1 MSPNTEYIELLV
13 FKFNNGSISAEELE
27 VLKEWYKSHDDQ
39 HVIITSGKDE
49 SSEEVKSRILGSLL
63 AKVADA
69 GRKPAKSMRLIRW
82 IVATA
87 AAVLVAI
94 GAWVVL
100 DREVQ
105 VRNFGVE
112 KKASIQPG
120 GNKATLTLADG
131 RTIVLSTSQAGIVTG
146 KEITY
151 ADGAP
156 VGQTSIDESAYSNSL
171 LTLQTPRGG
180 TYKITLE
187 DGTDV
192 WLNAASTIRYPLHFA
207 SEARIVELDGEAY
220 FSVKAAY
227 QKNGD
232 RIPFKVKGRRQEI
245 EVVGTQFNIANYP
258 EQASDRTTLVE
269 GKVLVSD
276 HQSRIIMHP
285 NEQAVTTTGKT
296 LVKKVDVNNFI
307 AWREGKFGFDNK
319 TFEETMNEVGRW
331 YDLDIIYINGIPK
344 EELTGDAFRNQ
355 NISFVLRLL
364 EVAEI
369 DYKLDA
375 KRRKLI

>member
-1 MSPNTEYIELLV
+1 M
-13 FKFNNGSISAEELE
+13 
-27 VLKEWYKSHDDQ
+27 
-39 HVIITSGKDE
+39 
-49 SSEEVKSRILGSLL
+49 
-63 AKVADA
+63 
-69 GRKPAKSMRLIRW
+69 
-82 IVATA
+82 
-87 AAVLVAI
+87 
-94 GAWVVL
+94 
-100 DREVQ
+100 
-105 VRNFGVE
+105 
-112 KKASIQPG
+112 
-120 GNKATLTLADG
+120 
-131 RTIVLSTSQAGIVTG
+131 LSTSQAGIVTG

-156 VGQTSIDESAYSNSL
+156 VVQTSIDESAYSNSL

-192 WLNAASTIRYPLHFA
+192 WLNAASTIKYPMHFA
-207 SEARIVELDGEAY
+207 SDERIVELDGEAY
-220 FSVKAAY
+220 FSVKPTY

-232 RIPFKVKGRRQEI
+232 RIPFKVKGKRHEV
-245 EVVGTQFNIANYP
+245 EVVGTQFNIANYT
-258 EQASDRTTLVE
+258 EQASDITTLVE
-269 GKVLVSD
+269 GKVIVSD
-276 HQSRIIMHP
+276 HQSRIIIHP
-285 NEQAVTTTGKT
+285 NEQAVTTVGKT
-296 LVKKVDVNNFI
+296 LVKKVDVNNYI

-331 YDLDIIYINGIPK
+331 YDLDIIYLNGIPR

-375 KRRKLI
+375 KRRKLIINGKK